1 MEEWCYSDVIM
12 PGDVFSTYTKQ
23 SSTPSFLFF
32 SFISTFPLALSLPEQ
47 GHWGQSRLS
56 SLGSLDPTSSIAE
69 SLVLFSPEWASWVKE
84 KELVMVPDR
93 FHFYMV
99 GRVRRSNYCLLLR
112 PDWQPSG
119 GRRYEDNGKGEKSR
133 QWACRDHVRRQVW
146 ALHADHT
153 THVAKYIY
161 TFHLNFTHICVTRR

>member
-1 MEEWCYSDVIM
+1 MLQWCHHAR
-12 PGDVFSTYTKQ
+12 GR
-23 SSTPSFLFF
+23 FLYVHKTELNT
-32 SFISTFPLALSLPEQ
+32 IFPLLQFHLYFSSRVVTSWAGSL
-47 GHWGQSRLS
+47 WGQSRLS